1 LATPNIAKLEMLTML
16 VKNVN
21 ALSIWNLGKLQN
33 LRIERE
39 AIQRKIKLKK

>member
-1 LATPNIAKLEMLTML
+1 LPTPNIGKLEMLTML

-21 ALSIWNLGKLQN
+21 TLSIWNLGKLQN